1 MQAQAARA
9 GLQIDIG
16 LLTPREIMDVFEAA
30 RQRARDADFLAYL
43 IGRYVALAVH
53 VPGRYPTHPD
63 AVREVMTGQDMKRCF
78 VALSER
84 GKAHGDGGD
93 AAGTL

>member
-1 MQAQAARA
+1 MQARAARA
-9 GLQIDIG
+9 GLQIDVG
-16 LLTPREIMDVFEAA
+16 LLTPREIMNAFEAA
-30 RQRARDADFLAYL
+30 RQRARDADFLAWL

-53 VPGRYPTHPD
+53 APGRYPGRPN
-63 AVREVMTGQDMKRCF
+63 AVREIMEPQDMKRCF
-78 VALSER
+78 AALSER